1 MNLLKIKKKTELIGL
16 SLKDLCEKIDMSYQN
31 LNRCIRENKIS
42 ANDLEKIAGILQVPV
57 SYFFE
62 DDNKEVS
69 KKINAGDNNVIS
81 IGNKNNNNTNANTET
96 KDLAVC
102 RKEVEGL
109 KKEIE
114 LLKEMNE
121 MLKERK

>member
-1 MNLLKIKKKTELIGL
+1 MNYSKIKFLADEKKITLKQICANVEITEQGL
-16 SLKDLCEKIDMSYQN
+16 QRMFLNNSMKIETM
-31 LNRCIRENKIS
+31 
-42 ANDLEKIAGILQVPV
+42 EKIAKVLQVPV

-81 IGNKNNNNTNANTET
+81 IGNKNNNNTNTET